1 MRPELLETA
10 RSLLEDRYRC
20 GGDVAQA
27 VAGRAHYRDYQPR
40 ATIIAQGERHEEVY
54 LTVAGHA
61 RAEALAIT
69 GRMAVLEDFFAGDFF
84 GEGGLIEAERSE
96 EEVRA
101 VERVDAAV
109 FANPA
114 FVALLSNYADFSL
127 AFSRML
133 VARLARASRRLA
145 EGATLSATGRIHAE
159 LLRQAR
165 AGGGMAIEPVPVL
178 SVLALTV
185 QSTRETVSR
194 TLNDLVKRGIV
205 RREPHRL
212 VVVAPHRLEELIC

>member
-1 MRPELLETA
+1 
-10 RSLLEDRYRC
+10 
-20 GGDVAQA
+20 
-27 VAGRAHYRDYQPR
+27 
-40 ATIIAQGERHEEVY
+40 
-54 LTVAGHA
+54 
-61 RAEALAIT
+61 
-69 GRMAVLEDFFAGDFF
+69 
-84 GEGGLIEAERSE
+84 
-96 EEVRA
+96 
-101 VERVDAAV
+101 
-109 FANPA
+109 
-114 FVALLSNYADFSL
+114 
-127 AFSRML
+127 ML

-145 EGATLSATGRIHAE
+145 EGATLSATGRIYAE

-178 SVLALTV
+178 SVVALTV

>member
-61 RAEALAIT
+61 RAEALSIT

-133 VARLARASRRLA
+133 VAWPAPRGGWPKGRRSRPPAASTPSFCARR
-145 EGATLSATGRIHAE
+145 GRAAAWPSSPC
-159 LLRQAR
+159 R
-165 AGGGMAIEPVPVL
+165 
-178 SVLALTV
+178 
-185 QSTRETVSR
+185 
-194 TLNDLVKRGIV
+194 
-205 RREPHRL
+205 
-212 VVVAPHRLEELIC
+212 C